1 MKKILC
7 SCFLLLF
14 VLACSKQD
22 APVPSSGDPTVDL
35 FKAVSAGDVDAIKKA
50 VARGANV
57 NATCNINIKTNTNE
71 CFWNEHKNECLERGD
86 IDVSVDLTDDNEF
99 DKYYKSLFE
108 EYFTPLYIAAKM
120 KQPKVVQALLDEG
133 ANVKLPS
140 RICRFLCEGDECFS
154 EADEIDAYKETFSLT
169 YVSLSTDDSVT
180 DATLQT
186 ALVFA
191 QNGVFEKITPN
202 YLIENEKISDR
213 VLSDFL
219 KQMSQLDAIEG
230 LNEVDFVDD
239 KAMTLLDLAYSE
251 NKPLTAKLLK
261 SLGVKR
267 VSHSEA
273 VEGCSNDRNIDN
285 GNVSD
290 ISNDNDGDVENR
302 NDSDVDEEC
311 TEQCWGAI
319 WMVRYDD
326 GSEENMNMCSCRG
339 CETLE

>member
-71 CFWNEHKNECLERGD
+71 CFWNGHKNECLVGGYSD
-86 IDVSVDLTDDNEF
+86 FPDSMV
-99 DKYYKSLFE
+99 FE
-108 EYFTPLYIAAKM
+108 EYFTPLFIAAK
-120 KQPKVVQALLDEG
+120 KNQPKVVQALLDEG

-140 RICRFLCEGDECFS
+140 AACRLHCDGDCVPFIVG
-154 EADEIDAYKETFSLT
+154 IDAYSETFLST
-169 YVSLSTDDSVT
+169 YHFVSTDDSVT

-219 KQMSQLDAIEG
+219 KQMIQLDAIEG
-230 LNEVDFVDD
+230 LNEVDIVDD
-239 KAMTLLDLAYSE
+239 KPMSLSDQAYSE

-261 SLGVKR
+261 SHGVKR
-267 VSHSEA
+267 ISHFEI
-273 VEGCSNDRNIDN
+273 VESCDNGGNSNIDN
-285 GNVSD
+285 GDGSGIDNG
-290 ISNDNDGDVENR
+290 NDGDVDNS

-326 GSEENMNMCSCRG
+326 GSEEKLNKCECGG